1 MSSVAFTTK
10 IFRLSLDS
18 LLAHSFRAFL
28 TMLGIVIGGATIIL
42 VIGLGEGAKQDIDA
56 QYSNM
61 SVTTILINA
70 PSAEDGTQSKLSLED
85 AEDIAQLDTI
95 VSAVPQTSGKVNV
108 AADGN
113 TASFTVVGSTPNV
126 FPMLAATYQAGDQ
139 FNQEAEDNREK
150 VAVIGATVAEEL
162 FTANEENL
170 EGIIGKEINLGKK
183 AFTVVGVLEYRGGS
197 FGPIAVDESIF
208 VPYSSGYRYVLGKQG
223 KFNINAQAIDINL
236 LDTSMEDI
244 SRILRDNHNIKIG
257 GVDDFRVR
265 DMGTNVQSAKESAQ
279 TMSFL
284 LGSVGIVVLLVGGIG
299 IMNIM
304 YVSVHERTKEIG
316 LRKAIGAKDNHI
328 KLQFLFEAIILSG
341 IGYVIG
347 AILAFGLYF
356 VLFNIGISIVNVW
369 WSYIL
374 SLFFV
379 VGTGVIFGYFPA
391 QKAASLHPIEALRYE

>member
-1 MSSVAFTTK
+1 MTFTTK
-10 IFRLSLDS
+10 IFRLAFES

-42 VIGLGEGAKQDIDA
+42 VVGLGEGAKRDIDA

-70 PSAEDGTQSKLSLED
+70 PSAEDGTKSKLSLED
-85 AEDIAQLDTI
+85 AEDIAQLETI

-108 AADGN
+108 AANGT
-113 TASFTVVGSTPNV
+113 TASFTVIGSTPNI
-126 FPMLAATYQAGDQ
+126 FSMLAAAYQFGEQ
-139 FNQEAEDNREK
+139 FTLESEDNREK
-150 VAVIGATVAEEL
+150 VAVIGATVAEDL
-162 FTANEENL
+162 FESEPK
-170 EGIIGKEINLGKK
+170 GIVGQEINLGKK
-183 AFTVVGVLEYRGGS
+183 TFTIVGVLEYRGGA
-197 FGPIAVDESIF
+197 FGPISVDESIF
-208 VPYSSGYRYVLGKQG
+208 VPYSAGYRYVLGKQG
-223 KFNINAQAIDINL
+223 KFNINAQATDINV
-236 LDTSMEDI
+236 LDIAMEDI
-244 SRILRDNHNIKIG
+244 SRILRDNHNIKVG

-265 DMGTNVQSAKESAQ
+265 DMGTNVQSAKESAT

-284 LGSVGIVVLLVGGIG
+284 LGSVGFVVLLVGGIG

-316 LRKAIGAKDNHI
+316 LRKAIGAKNSHI
-328 KLQFLFEAIILSG
+328 KLQFLFEAVILSS

-347 AILAFGLYF
+347 AILAFALYF
-356 VLFNIGISIVNVW
+356 GLESLGVSIVNVW
-369 WSYIL
+369 WSYLL

-379 VGTGVIFGYFPA
+379 FSTGVIFGYFPA

>member
-1 MSSVAFTTK
+1 MSSFVFTTK
-10 IFRLSLDS
+10 ILRLAFES

-42 VIGLGEGAKQDIDA
+42 VVGLGEGAKQDIDA

-70 PSAEDGTQSKLSLED
+70 PSAEDGAKSKLSLED
-85 AEDIAQLDTI
+85 AEDISQLETI

-108 AADGN
+108 AAEGN
-113 TASFTVVGSTPNV
+113 TASYTVVGSTPDI
-126 FPMLAATYQAGDQ
+126 FPMLAATYQAGGQYD
-139 FNQEAEDNREK
+139 QEAEESREK
-150 VAVIGATVAEEL
+150 VAVIGATVAEDL
-162 FTANEENL
+162 FESTGLSAQDS
-170 EGIIGKEINLGKK
+170 IGKEINLGKK
-183 AFTVVGVLEYRGGS
+183 AFTVIGVLEYRGGA
-197 FGPIAVDESIF
+197 FGPIAVDDSIF

-223 KFNINAQAIDINL
+223 KFNINAQATDINVL
-236 LDTSMEDI
+236 EVAMEDI
-244 SRILRDNHNIKIG
+244 SRVLRDNHSIKLG

-265 DMGTNVQSAKESAQ
+265 DMGSNVQSAKESAQ

-316 LRKAIGAKDNHI
+316 LRKAIGAKDYHI
-328 KLQFLFEAIILSG
+328 QLQFLFEALILSS
-341 IGYVIG
+341 IGYIIG
-347 AILAFGLYF
+347 ALLAFGLYF
-356 VLFNIGISIVNVW
+356 LLVQIGISIVNVW
-369 WSYIL
+369 WSYVL